1 MPAYTRESSGKVA
14 ALSSNFSQ
22 KLIVSNLK
30 TRLILSRFLKAACL
44 SFLFC
49 FFLSHFSEPRNTL
62 SLVLLKFFFQSRSS
76 AKDAMPTF
84 TSSLNINVDVVEL
97 IRTVV
102 GLVPARSSYN
112 DRSLDGGN
120 ARWISCQTDGKV
132 ISACYHKTKR
142 HTATVQTG
150 LLIKHE
156 AKSEAPAGQ
165 WAVAMLNS
173 ELGVDKTFYNWV

>member
-1 MPAYTRESSGKVA
+1 MT
-14 ALSSNFSQ
+14 LSSNFSK

-30 TRLILSRFLKAACL
+30 NTTHPFSFFKKGAC
-44 SFLFC
+44 SFIYPFC
-49 FFLSHFSEPRNTL
+49 FFFLSHFSEPRNTL

-132 ISACYHKTKR
+132 ISACYHKTKW

-156 AKSEAPAGQ
+156 AKSRAPAGQ

-173 ELGVDKTFYNWV
+173 ELGVDKTFYNWD